1 MASWMKTFG
10 VAIVVLV
17 AVLQWIVVLE
27 RCWAAAWQWYK
38 FTGYGGGGYITVG
51 WPTQIIFFVL
61 STLIASAGFVL
72 SRYAEQGT
80 AAVAPKVGA
89 VSLLTGMFV
98 WAAVLISPLAV
109 FR

>member
-1 MASWMKTFG
+1 MASWIKTLG
-10 VAIVVLV
+10 VAVVVLA

-51 WPTQIIFFVL
+51 WPTQIIFFAL
-61 STLIASAGFVL
+61 STVIASAGFVL
-72 SRYAEQGT
+72 SRYAEQGM
-80 AAVAPKVGA
+80 AAMAPKAGA
-89 VSLLTGMFV
+89 ISLLVGMVV
-98 WAAVLISPLAV
+98 WAAVLISPLTV

>member
-1 MASWMKTFG
+1 MASWIKTFG
-10 VAIVVLV
+10 VAVVALA

-51 WPTQIIFFVL
+51 PSTQVVFFVL
-61 STLIASAGFVL
+61 STVIALAGFIL
-72 SRYAEQGT
+72 SRYAEHGT
-80 AAVAPKVGA
+80 AALASKIGA
-89 VSLLTGMFV
+89 ISLLVGMIV